1 MLWVFFWCM
10 VVPLMLLVAGLS
22 FVAYQTFLQE
32 PYYSVAVDSVSG
44 LDPLF
49 GGGQPMLLDLE
60 FNLTFRVASHGFW
73 VRECAE
79 PGIHVDVSYHGVV
92 LASTMATTERTCA
105 RPRKAVDQHV
115 VARGAGRVVVPGS
128 LLDSLAEDM
137 RHGVQVF
144 DVELRDTAGKHANYT
159 CGPRRVGDIV
169 CALETECPMLI
180 RGGNRG
186 GGHW

>member
-1 MLWVFFWCM
+1 MMDDAAQDQFRPQRAGGAPLRSPLEICVMLWVFFWCM

-79 PGIHVDVSYHGVV
+79 PGIHVDVSYRGVL
-92 LASTMATTERTCA
+92 LASTMTATERTTCA
-105 RPRKAVDQHV
+105 RPRKAVDKRV
-115 VARGAGRVVVPGS
+115 VARGAGVVLPGS
-128 LLDSLAEDM
+128 VLD
-137 RHGVQVF
+137 
-144 DVELRDTAGKHANYT
+144 
-159 CGPRRVGDIV
+159 
-169 CALETECPMLI
+169 
-180 RGGNRG
+180 G
-186 GGHW
+186 GGR

>member
-1 MLWVFFWCM
+1 
-10 VVPLMLLVAGLS
+10 
-22 FVAYQTFLQE
+22 
-32 PYYSVAVDSVSG
+32 VAVGSVSG
-44 LDPLF
+44 LDPVV
-49 GGGQPMLLDLE
+49 GGGRPMLLDPE

-79 PGIHVDVSYHGVV
+79 PGIHVDVSYRGVL
-92 LASTMATTERTCA
+92 LASTMTATERTTCA

-115 VARGAGRVVVPGS
+115 VARGAGVAVPGS

-144 DVELRDTAGKHANYT
+144 DVELRDTAGKQASYA